1 MTMATRLPKN
11 EIVINQQQRRRK
23 TEADLLWD
31 KITEKYQADLA
42 IHKSLRCRMRYVLD
56 KTRHKLF
63 VEPATF

>member
-1 MTMATRLPKN
+1 MATRLPKN
-11 EIVINQQQRRRK
+11 EIINNQQLRRRK
-23 TEADLLWD
+23 TEADLMWD

-42 IHKSLRCRMRYVLD
+42 IHNSLRCRMRYVLD

>member
-1 MTMATRLPKN
+1 MTMATRLPQN
-11 EIVINQQQRRRK
+11 EIINNQQLRRRK

-42 IHKSLRCRMRYVLD
+42 THNRLRCRMRYVLD

>member
-1 MTMATRLPKN
+1 MATRLPKN
-11 EIVINQQQRRRK
+11 DIINNQQLRRRK

-42 IHKSLRCRMRYVLD
+42 IHNNLRRRMRYVLD

>member
-11 EIVINQQQRRRK
+11 DIINNQQLRRRK

-42 IHKSLRCRMRYVLD
+42 IHNNLRRRMRYVLD